1 MSEYKRELY
10 KGELWDLEIYLC
22 SIVGADEELFHL
34 LRCDGSGVG
43 ACAGVA
49 HSVYCDLSHFG
60 LELCFVDAEFF

>member
-49 HSVYCDLSHFG
+49 HGVCCDLSHF
-60 LELCFVDAEFF
+60 